1 MYLDNRNRNRGEE
14 RRNRR
19 SSTKKEKFNEK
30 ERKKERKKERPKAPC
45 TNHKIRRAAVQD
57 VETNVWKS
65 PPALRGTTALCVRCT
80 SSIYIGQPEICI
92 GFSFTY

>member
-1 MYLDNRNRNRGEE
+1 
-14 RRNRR
+14 
-19 SSTKKEKFNEK
+19 
-30 ERKKERKKERPKAPC
+30 
-45 TNHKIRRAAVQD
+45 VQD